1 MIKKWKVL
9 KSEQLDSNRVF
20 ATRKDTSVSPVTGQ
34 EHEFFI
40 IEAPD
45 WVNVVA
51 VTAQD
56 EVVLIK
62 QYRHGIR
69 SETLEIPGGVVDPG
83 ESPVEAAKRELLEET
98 GYVADRWVRI
108 GEVVPNPAIQNN
120 RCYTFL
126 ALSAEKVEEPNFD
139 STEYIVSFTTPAAE
153 IPKLISEGKITHSLV
168 VAAFY
173 WFYLYNRS

>member
-1 MIKKWKVL
+1 MIKKWEIV
-9 KSEQLDSNRVF
+9 KSEPLESNRVF
-20 ATRKDTSVSPVTGQ
+20 ATRKDTGVSPVTGK

-69 SETLEIPGGVVDPG
+69 SETIEIPGGVIDAG
-83 ESPVEAAKRELLEET
+83 ESPVEAARRELLEET
-98 GYVADRWVRI
+98 GYRSDDWVQI
-108 GEVVPNPAIQNN
+108 GTVVPNPAIQDN

-126 ALSAEKVEEPNFD
+126 ALASEKVKEPSFD
-139 STEYIVSFTTPAAE
+139 TTEYIVSFTVPAVE
-153 IPKLISEGKITHSLV
+153 IPKMVSEGEITHSLV

-173 WFYLYNRS
+173 WFHLYNI